1 METSEAIRILEALA
15 GGVDPSTGELFG
27 PDSPYENPKVV
38 RALFLAVRA
47 LERKGE
53 NKGPKRNLP
62 ESAGKPWD
70 ASEDELLCKRF
81 DAGAGVAEMA
91 REHKRTEGAIRARLV
106 RLGKIDARFLADPAA
121 AANRRATLERP

>member
-1 METSEAIRILEALA
+1 MQTSEAIRILQALA
-15 GGVDPSTGELFG
+15 EGVDPSTGELFA

-47 LERKGE
+47 LERRGE
-53 NKGPKRNLP
+53 NEQPKRNLP

-91 REHKRTEGAIRARLV
+91 RKHERTEGAIRARLV
-106 RLGKIDARFLADPAA
+106 RLGKIDARFLADAAA
-121 AANRRATLERP
+121 AANRRAALERP